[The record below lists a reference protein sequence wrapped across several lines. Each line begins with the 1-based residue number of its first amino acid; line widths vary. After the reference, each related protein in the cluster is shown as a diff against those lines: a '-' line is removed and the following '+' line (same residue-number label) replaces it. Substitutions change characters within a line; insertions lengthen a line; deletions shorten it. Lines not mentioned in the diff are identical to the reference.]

1 MGVWYVS
8 SNSLTGRALT
18 LLCAT
23 VGLASVG
30 PAVPASAQNPQLQQS
45 VAEIRQLIAASRRSL
60 SHYAWLQQQT
70 ILVNGEVKKVQLYQV
85 HLGPDGK
92 PQRVLTA
99 SSATPTPIGPLRR
112 HIAEHLSAE
121 YEQYA
126 QQIAALGQSYTQSDP
141 QLLQQAYQR
150 GHVTYGSTGLPGEV
164 RLIVVSYLKPSDS
177 VTIVVNR
184 AQRAFVSLHISSY
197 LSDPSDAVGISAQF
211 NKLADGTNHV
221 SALLV
226 NGVSKQLTVD
236 LQNSDY
242 TRQ

>member
-1 MGVWYVS
+1 MGVWHVS
-8 SNSLTGRALT
+8 SDSSVGRGLT
-18 LLCAT
+18 LLCAA
-23 VGLASVG
+23 VVLLCM
-30 PAVPASAQNPQLQQS
+30 PLAVPASAQNPQLQQT
-45 VAEIRQLIAASRRSL
+45 VAEIRQLIAANRQSL

-70 ILVNGEVKKVQLYQV
+70 ILVSGEVKKVQLYQV

-112 HIAEHLSAE
+112 HIAEKMSAE

-126 QQIAALGQSYTQSDP
+126 QQIAALGQTYTQSDP

-150 GHVTYGSTGLPGEV
+150 GHVTYGPNGLPGEV
-164 RLIVVSYLKPSDS
+164 RLIIVSYIKPNDS
-177 VTIVVNR
+177 ATIVVNR
-184 AQRAFVSLHISSY
+184 AQRALVSLHISSY

-211 NKLADGTNHV
+211 GKLADGTNHV